1 MPSQKKTQRGHY
13 LTPSW
18 VRSQRDIVNKASG
31 DSLVLHC
38 ASCSANA
45 PNHACAFSGKGTV
58 GFLLN
63 EDCLIFFTVNLSQ
76 KKNAARRK
84 PWSESIRSHNR
95 STQLCYQDHART
107 TRRGLWL
114 YWGSTRWFFSPW
126 QIRHT
131 VLNLSELVQGF
142 LFLLRFAWTDTVDT
156 PFQNVSY
163 SCNAYVPKRVEI
175 ISHFK
180 SQSCMR
186 WSMGLSL
193 KKTSVL
199 GPQSMDVFA

>member
-1 MPSQKKTQRGHY
+1 MLNY
-13 LTPSW
+13 
-18 VRSQRDIVNKASG
+18 VRHPMSG
-31 DSLVLHC
+31 VLR
-38 ASCSANA
+38 
-45 PNHACAFSGKGTV
+45 
-58 GFLLN
+58 L
-63 EDCLIFFTVNLSQ
+63 
-76 KKNAARRK
+76 
-84 PWSESIRSHNR
+84 ESIHLTRFLHFRAVEYRLYCMTYWTPHSNKSCILFPLYTHAPLVVTCD
-95 STQLCYQDHART
+95 STGELQRL
-107 TRRGLWL
+107 
-114 YWGSTRWFFSPW
+114 FSPW

-131 VLNLSELVQGF
+131 VLNLSESVQGF
-142 LFLLRFAWTDTVDT
+142 LFLLKFAWTDAVDT

-193 KKTSVL
+193 KKTSLL